1 MTSRSRP
8 GLLHSRFRRGPRDAA
23 PPFSPAGAA
32 GPPPAAI
39 AQPASAQRVDVT
51 DLRRRRR
58 LSALDY
64 TRLRNRRRAPTSRPP
79 STMSRQPGW
88 LPPQLSP
95 SAAAAR
101 LRGAAGFLARALP
114 LCRAHTVEFYTGG
127 LWDRLVA
134 PPPAAVL
141 RELRAAGPLALR
153 RPLAEGGGS
162 AEAALW
168 GEWGGGGGGVSAG
181 GPRCGDGDG
190 ARWRSRHRCS
200 GLGRVGGRGGGR
212 GVTAHRAG
220 VAAWLLGPPVGL
232 SVAARLRPPQRAT
245 ASLLPPEAS
254 SFVLLPTF
262 RIIVLA
268 FIKQGN
274 FTPLCLSCF
283 FSPHAFGHGR
293 SRGG

>member
-168 GEWGGGGGGVSAG
+168 GEWGGGGGGVRRRAPLWG
-181 GPRCGDGDG
+181 RGRGPVAFAAPLLGVGEGRG
-190 ARWRSRHRCS
+190 A
-200 GLGRVGGRGGGR
+200 GGGR